1 MVREVL
7 VLGDPILRRR
17 SEPIA
22 DITEQAL
29 RAEKQDLK
37 EALERFRREHGFGR
51 GIAAPQIGIA
61 KRMIALNLGK
71 GTFVIANPEIVRKS
85 AETFSMWDDCMSFP
99 DLLVRVRRHV
109 SIDVRY
115 MDEDGV
121 AREWTDIDRARSEL
135 LQHEI
140 DHLDGI
146 LAIDRAINPE
156 DIIYRSEYE
165 KHRCFYDERVD

>member
-85 AETFSMWDDCMSFP
+85 EETFAMWDDCMSFP
-99 DLLVRVRRHV
+99 DLLVRVRRHE

-165 KHRCFYDERVD
+165 KHRGFYDERVD